1 MASELVEFEDGTIG
15 GGIHSWSTTFVIES
29 IDKCFLKFC
38 KARSNAT
45 WWWFLF
51 HKTKFLKERN
61 HAQNRTIKHTN
72 PLILKLSTR

>member
-1 MASELVEFEDGTIG
+1 MYWRKFNFEINGYSVLYVEDGIARIYGLDKVMASELVEFEDGTIG

-45 WWWFLF
+45 
-51 HKTKFLKERN
+51 
-61 HAQNRTIKHTN
+61 
-72 PLILKLSTR
+72 